1 MQCSKIIYLVLFLI
15 FNPLLPQR
23 AVESREN
30 PKNII
35 EIKSVPI
42 KRYHFSKIH
51 KDAQMWSAIYIAS
64 NDKIYIGLCTHADAA
79 NVYEF
84 DPSTQTMRHLANIT
98 ELAGERGKG
107 IWTSGKIHVQMQ
119 ELDGYIYFGSFCE
132 DNGPPVI
139 DAASYRG
146 PHWYRIEMKTGKV
159 ELLSSI
165 NSSWGLIGQ
174 TMDKKKRLIFGLAED
189 GRLYKYYIDDDYTE
203 CLGKVDCWDIC
214 RTIFCD
220 DQGNVYGTCPPG
232 MVWKYD
238 TQQDRIFD
246 FHFTSLPVINQSRS
260 LAYPMFDRN
269 VTWRYIEW
277 DPVDNVAYGIVC
289 GSNMLFKYDVHNGPE
304 GMFTMLELMC
314 APAYRAGDPM
324 DIPFA
329 TLAMALSQK
338 DRKIYFFPVMSG
350 DFDYGAIKFD
360 VTEKKK
366 FKNNIDSGSLP
377 PLSFLVTYDLKT
389 GTREDVGL
397 LRTEDGCYAWGMGGA
412 KADKQG
418 RIWFVGAFEEK
429 DEEYAIGKMNRR
441 GAGMYSM
448 GLGCY
453 DPFGKQ

>member
-1 MQCSKIIYLVLFLI
+1 MQWFKRIPLVLFVML
-15 FNPLLPQR
+15 NPFLLQSNG
-23 AVESREN
+23 ESQEN
-30 PKNII
+30 LSNII
-35 EIKSVPI
+35 EIKSVTI

-51 KDAQMWSAIYIAS
+51 KDAQMWSAIYVGS
-64 NDKIYIGLCTHADAA
+64 NGKVYVGLCTHGDAA

-84 DPSTQTMRHLANIT
+84 DPSTETMRHLANIT

-107 IWTSGKIHVQMQ
+107 IWTSGKIHVKMQ
-119 ELDGYIYFGSFCE
+119 ELDGYVYFGSFCE

-146 PHWYRIEMKTGKV
+146 PHWYRINMETGEV

-189 GRLYKYYIDDDYTE
+189 GRVYKYYIDDDYTE

-214 RTIFCD
+214 RTIFTD
-220 DQGNVYGTCPPG
+220 DLGNVYGTYPPG

-238 TQQDRIFD
+238 TKQDRIFD
-246 FHFTSLPVINQSRS
+246 FQFVSMPIINQSRS
-260 LAYPMFDRN
+260 LAYPMLDRN
-269 VTWRYIEW
+269 VTWRFIEW

-289 GSNMLFKYDVHNGPE
+289 GSNMLFKYDVHDGPE
-304 GMFTMLELMC
+304 GKFTMLELMC
-314 APAYRAGDPM
+314 APLYRAGDLM

-329 TLAMALSQK
+329 TLAMTLSQR
-338 DRKIYFFPVMSG
+338 DRKIYYFPGMSG
-350 DFDYGAIKFD
+350 DFDYGAIGFD
-360 VTEKKK
+360 VIEQTK
-366 FKNNIDSGSLP
+366 FKDNIDTGKLP

-389 GTREDVGL
+389 GIREDVGL

-412 KADKQG
+412 QADKQG
-418 RIWFVGAFEEK
+418 RIWFVGSFEEK
-429 DEEYAIGKMNRR
+429 DEEYAVGKMRR
-441 GAGMYSM
+441 GGGMYSM

-453 DPFGKQ
+453 DPLKRQ